1 MHNRTIARQKDLT
14 RIEMSKAEHAKNY
27 ILVAG
32 CALLIGLNIAV
43 FIFFP
48 GLLHP
53 IAIVL
58 SNVITVLLTV
68 LAFRPVSKLMDS
80 ELEAKQKELAARI
93 EEQKAL
99 ESKVSRLEI
108 ENQEL
113 TSQLDTREQTESI
126 PTAINYTFK
135 LEQMEFA
142 KKGYVVKEDFLE
154 KLDPERY
161 RLPELNWWTVFIG
174 ESGEKKILYI
184 HKFYYKVAIGID
196 FAKIKYSM
204 DGSRLLFSGVKFT
217 KLHDISSELET
228 DHGDIERCEILQV
241 DGDKTDIKHDK
252 AFNDLKK
259 TYCEEQEKSVKE
271 NLDVEVANLCQMYTD
286 VFRDSIQER
295 YHNIDF
301 VESIDDSD
309 RNWYVL
315 NGTTDREVADVAANM
330 LMLTS
335 LMGKTQAIEENT
347 LNQLTM

>member
-1 MHNRTIARQKDLT
+1 
-14 RIEMSKAEHAKNY
+14 MSKAEHAKNY
-27 ILVAG
+27 ILVAV

-252 AFNDLKK
+252 AFNGIKK
-259 TYCEEQEKSVKE
+259 TYCEEQEREVKE
-271 NLDVEVANLCQMYTD
+271 SLEKEVGNLCNLYTD
-286 VFRDSIQER
+286 IFRDTMQKRYPQVGFVDSIE
-295 YHNIDF
+295 
-301 VESIDDSD
+301 DSTM
-309 RNWYVL
+309 NWYIL
-315 NGTTDREVADVAANM
+315 NGNTNAGVAEIASNM
-330 LMLTS
+330 LMLTNV
-335 LMGKTQAIEENT
+335 LGKTQSAGEISFP
-347 LNQLTM
+347 QA

>member
-27 ILVAG
+27 ILVAV

-154 KLDPERY
+154 KLDPDRY
-161 RLPELNWWTVFIG
+161 R
-174 ESGEKKILYI
+174 
-184 HKFYYKVAIGID
+184 
-196 FAKIKYSM
+196 M

>member
-1 MHNRTIARQKDLT
+1 
-14 RIEMSKAEHAKNY
+14 MSKAEQVKNY
-27 ILVAG
+27 ILVAV

-48 GLLHP
+48 RLMHSVAL
-53 IAIVL
+53 VL
-58 SNVITVLLTV
+58 SNIITVILTV

-93 EEQKAL
+93 EAQKDL

-154 KLDPERY
+154 RLDPEKY
-161 RLPELNWWTVFIG
+161 RLPELNWWNVFIG

-184 HKFYYKVAIGID
+184 NKFYYKVAIGID
-196 FAKIKYSM
+196 FARIKYSL
-204 DGSRLLFSGVKFT
+204 DGGKILFSGVKFT
-217 KLHDISSELET
+217 KLHDISSEMEP

-241 DGDKTDIKHDK
+241 DGEKTDIKHDK
-252 AFNDLKK
+252 AFNDIKK
-259 TYCEEQEKSVKE
+259 TYCEEQDKTVKE
-271 NLDVEVANLCQMYTD
+271 NLDIEVGNLCQLYTD
-286 VFRDSIQER
+286 VFRDSIQSR
-295 YHNIDF
+295 YPNIDF

-309 RNWYVL
+309 RNWFVL
-315 NGTTDREVADVAANM
+315 NGTTDRNVAEVAANM

-335 LMGKTQAIEENT
+335 IMGKTQAIEENT